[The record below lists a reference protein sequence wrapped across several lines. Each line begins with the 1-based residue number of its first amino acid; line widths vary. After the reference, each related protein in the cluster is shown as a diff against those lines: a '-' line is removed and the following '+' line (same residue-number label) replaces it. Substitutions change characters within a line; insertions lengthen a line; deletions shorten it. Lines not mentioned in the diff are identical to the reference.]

1 MSNKLQ
7 KTAQSLD
14 RIFEITR
21 NYQNKRF
28 EKGETTDGKRFKQKD
43 GLTNLT
49 KKEWKKEANNW
60 IKNNP
65 KEWKAIRANNKYPF
79 TKLQSMLSPVLGEMY
94 WDKDGEVTKSGK
106 GKTYTLYNA
115 GEGGNYASA
124 KADDVRK
131 GSRGVQ
137 KRNQASITYSKQDFI
152 DWGKR
157 NGYSTKESL
166 KTYNNFKL
174 KNKAQASSGTSLQHN
189 DHNQPNQSQF
199 NNPGETYRNKLQIG
213 DKLNL
218 KKSNKMMTLKE
229 MKDSGIPTSKTAAI
243 AAEFNQKPEVS
254 NKSRLNIIKQIIK
267 DKDRPTATQNNIRLN
282 EALNRR
288 QLFMKSGGY
297 GPFNTNVK
305 MSDGKSL
312 ADLVNDANAKSVHMG
327 PFGAVYIP

>member
-1 MSNKLQ
+1 MSTQLQ
-7 KTAQSLD
+7 NLARNLDSL
-14 RIFEITR
+14 FEITA
-21 NYQNKRF
+21 NYQFKRF
-28 EKGETTDGKRFKQKD
+28 QKGETSDGKKFKQKN

-49 KKEWKKEANNW
+49 KKEWKKEANNF

-65 KEWKAIRANNKYPF
+65 KIWKDIRANNKYPF
-79 TKLQSMLSPVLGEMY
+79 TKLQSMLSPILGEMY
-94 WDKDGEVTKSGK
+94 WDKDGNVPKSGE

-115 GEGGNYASA
+115 GDGGNYASA

-131 GSRGVQ
+131 QSRGVQ
-137 KRNQASITYSKQDFI
+137 KRNQASILYNEKDFI
-152 DWGKR
+152 EWGRR
-157 NGYSTKESL
+157 NGYSTEES
-166 KTYNNFKL
+166 KKVYKNFVA

-218 KKSNKMMTLKE
+218 KKSNKIMTLKE

-267 DKDRPTATQNNIRLN
+267 DKNRPTATQNNIRLN
-282 EALNRR
+282 EAVNRR